1 MAIVTGYSLPV
12 DLGSIRAATGP
23 GDWKMNYAKDRIE
36 FTVGGQTVL
45 GLSGSFYKDSFFGF
59 TLVKGQ
65 LSGIDITRLDENRT
79 PVLKIDEFV
88 VKYADFA
95 YRSGFK
101 VVLAGDDTITG
112 STAADRLF
120 GHDGNDVID
129 GRAGDDYIDGG
140 RGADVMRG
148 GPGDDTYVVDDP
160 GDQVIELAGEGL
172 DSVLSSL
179 LSYTLPL
186 DVENLTLAK
195 AAGAA
200 TGIGNDLDN
209 VLVGNQS
216 ANTLEGG
223 AGDDLLDG
231 GKGADL
237 MIGGLGDD
245 IYIVDN
251 KRDVV
256 IELPGEGTD
265 TVRSTVS
272 FTLPEHVENLELM
285 GKAKAGTGNDLA
297 NVITGNAGKNTLV
310 GGAGDDTLIGLGGKD
325 TLEGGPGA
333 DRFVW
338 LELADGTDTIRDFT
352 PGDGDII
359 DFSALVSGFTA
370 GISDVADFL
379 RLTAG
384 KKGATLALD
393 ADGDGPGSFQAMAV
407 LTGFDAT
414 TTTVEALVED
424 GSILIA

>member
-1 MAIVTGYSLPV
+1 M
-12 DLGSIRAATGP
+12 R
-23 GDWKMNYAKDRIE
+23 N
-36 FTVGGQTVL
+36 
-45 GLSGSFYKDSFFGF
+45 
-59 TLVKGQ
+59 
-65 LSGIDITRLDENRT
+65 DEDGH
-79 PVLKIDEFV
+79 PVLEIDDV
-88 VKYADFA
+88 VVNDFFA
-95 YRSGFK
+95 SLFWGWLFPDPLQT
-101 VVLAGDDTITG
+101 VLAGDDVITG
-112 STAADRLF
+112 STVGDRLF
-120 GHDGNDVID
+120 GFAGNDDIW
-129 GRAGDDYIDGG
+129 GRSGDDHLEGG
-140 RGADVMRG
+140 IGADVMRG
-148 GPGDDTYVVDDP
+148 GPGDDSFVVDDP

-186 DVENLTLAK
+186 NVENLTLAA

-200 TGIGNDLDN
+200 TGIGNALDN
-209 VLVGNQS
+209 VLVGNKS

-223 AGDDLLDG
+223 AGDDLIDG
-231 GKGADL
+231 GKGADV
-237 MIGGLGDD
+237 MRGGLGDD

-256 IELPGEGTD
+256 IEQPGEGVD
-265 TVRSTVS
+265 TVRSTAA
-272 FTLPEHVENLELM
+272 FTLPEHVENLELL
-285 GKAKAGTGNDLA
+285 GKVKAGTGNDQA
-297 NVITGNAGKNTLV
+297 NIITGNAGKNTLV

-352 PGDGDII
+352 PGDGDVI
-359 DFSALVSGFTA
+359 DLSALVSGFTA

-379 RLTAG
+379 RLTTG

-393 ADGDGPGSFQAMAV
+393 ADGPGSFSAVAV

-414 TTTVEALVED
+414 TTSVEALVED

>member
-1 MAIVTGYSLPV
+1 MATVTGFDLPIDISTVDKLVFGREIDLIEFCNDYMDWRFDGKLLTFFGSFDYSSMKALNRSPVTGFEVRLDDPAQTPVIEVGGLSLPF
-12 DLGSIRAATGP
+12 ATFLKT
-23 GDWKMNYAKDRIE
+23 DFNVY
-36 FTVGGQTVL
+36 
-45 GLSGSFYKDSFFGF
+45 
-59 TLVKGQ
+59 LV
-65 LSGIDITRLDENRT
+65 
-79 PVLKIDEFV
+79 
-88 VKYADFA
+88 
-95 YRSGFK
+95 
-101 VVLAGDDTITG
+101 GDDVISG
-112 STAADRLF
+112 STAGDRLF
-120 GHDGNDVID
+120 GFDGNDVID
-129 GRAGDDYIDGG
+129 GRSGDDYIDGG
-140 RGADVMRG
+140 RGVDVMRG
-148 GPGDDTYVVDDP
+148 GPGDDSYVVDNP
-160 GDQVIELAGEGL
+160 GDEVIELPGEGL
-172 DSVLSSL
+172 DSVVSSL

-200 TGIGNDLDN
+200 TGIGNALDN
-209 VLVGNQS
+209 VLVGNKS
-216 ANTLEGG
+216 ANILEGG

-231 GKGADL
+231 GKGADV
-237 MIGGLGDD
+237 MRGGLGDD

-256 IELPGEGTD
+256 IEQPGEGID
-265 TVRSTVS
+265 TVRSTAA
-272 FTLPEHVENLELM
+272 FTLPDHVENLELL

-352 PGDGDII
+352 PGDSDII

-370 GISDVADFL
+370 GISDVADYL
-379 RLTAG
+379 RLTPG

>member
-1 MAIVTGYSLPV
+1 MASVTGFDLPIDTSTTDTLVFGDDLDLVDYSDAFISFRVDGRLLTFFGSFDWSSWKALKNSPV
-12 DLGSIRAATGP
+12 SGFEVRLDDPSGTPVIEVTDLGRTFI
-23 GDWKMNYAKDRIE
+23 
-36 FTVGGQTVL
+36 TVL
-45 GLSGSFYKDSFFGF
+45 
-59 TLVKGQ
+59 
-65 LSGIDITRLDENRT
+65 NN
-79 PVLKIDEFV
+79 
-88 VKYADFA
+88 DFA
-95 YRSGFK
+95 VY
-101 VVLAGDDTITG
+101 LAGDDTITG
-112 STAADRLF
+112 STAGDRLF
-120 GHDGNDVID
+120 GFDGNDVID

-148 GPGDDTYVVDDP
+148 GPGDDSYVVDDP
-160 GDQVIELAGEGL
+160 GDEVIELPGEGI
-172 DSVLSSL
+172 DGVLSSL

-186 DVENLTLAK
+186 NVENLTLAK

-209 VLVGNQS
+209 VLVGNKS
-216 ANTLEGG
+216 GNTLEGG

-231 GKGADL
+231 GKGADV
-237 MIGGLGDD
+237 MRGGLGDD

-256 IELPGEGTD
+256 VEQPGEGID
-265 TVRSTVS
+265 TVRSTAA
-272 FTLPEHVENLELM
+272 FTLPEHVENLDLL

-338 LELADGTDTIRDFT
+338 LELADGTDTVRDFT
-352 PGDGDII
+352 PGDGDVI
-359 DFSALVSGFTA
+359 DLSALVSGFTA
-370 GISDVADFL
+370 GISDYL

-384 KKGATLALD
+384 KKGATLFLD
-393 ADGDGPGSFQAMAV
+393 ADGADGPGSFSAVAV

-414 TTTVEALVED
+414 TTSVEALVKD